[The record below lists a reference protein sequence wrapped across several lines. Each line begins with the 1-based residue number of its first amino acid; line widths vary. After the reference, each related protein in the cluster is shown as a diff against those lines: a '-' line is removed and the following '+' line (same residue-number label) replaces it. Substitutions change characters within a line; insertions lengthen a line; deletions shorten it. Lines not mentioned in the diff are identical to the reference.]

1 MEKCKILIML
11 VLLACL
17 SPALAEEGER
27 LTVFCG
33 AGLTGALSEIGGVY
47 ENATNISVEFNFDGV
62 PALRSQIEQGAYAD
76 ILVSANLKHMN
87 ALKSEGFINNSTVEV
102 FARNKVAI
110 IVPNDNPAS
119 ITGLTDLASP
129 GVKILMGTKDLPAG
143 DYALQVLDKLAAD
156 PEYGPAYRESV
167 LSNVVS
173 QETTV
178 NRIVSKIALGEA
190 DAGFAFISDVS
201 PQMVGKVTRILIPE
215 KYNVVGDFPV
225 AVLSQSKYP
234 VEAQAFLDMIMS
246 TEGQS
251 ILGKYGFIPAVQ
263 SGASSGTAE
272 AATA

>member
-11 VLLACL
+11 VLLAGL

-33 AGLTGALSEIGGVY
+33 AGLTGALSEIGGIY

-119 ITGLTDLASP
+119 ITGLKDLASP

>member
-11 VLLACL
+11 VLLAGL

>member
-33 AGLTGALSEIGGVY
+33 AGLTGALSEIGGIY
-47 ENATNISVEFNFDGV
+47 ENATNISVEFNFDGA

-76 ILVSANLKHMN
+76 IFIPADLKHMN

-119 ITGLTDLASP
+119 ITGLKDLASP
-129 GVKILMGTKDLPAG
+129 GVKILMGTKDLPVG
-143 DYALQVLDKLAAD
+143 GYALQVLDKLAAD

-178 NRIVSKIALGEA
+178 NSIVSKIALGEA

-215 KYNVVGDFPV
+215 N
-225 AVLSQSKYP
+225 
-234 VEAQAFLDMIMS
+234 IM
-246 TEGQS
+246 
-251 ILGKYGFIPAVQ
+251 
-263 SGASSGTAE
+263 
-272 AATA
+272 

>member
-33 AGLTGALSEIGGVY
+33 AGLTGALSEIGGIY
-47 ENATNISVEFNFDGV
+47 ENATNISVEFNFDGA

-76 ILVSANLKHMN
+76 IFIPADLKHMN

-119 ITGLTDLASP
+119 ITGLKDLASP
-129 GVKILMGTKDLPAG
+129 GVKILMGTKDLPVG
-143 DYALQVLDKLAAD
+143 GYALQVLDKLAAD

-178 NRIVSKIALGEA
+178 NSIVSKIALGEA

-251 ILGKYGFIPAVQ
+251 ILGKYGFIPVVQ
-263 SGASSGTAE
+263 SGASGSTAE